1 VPNPLYHKGF
11 GTFVF
16 LEQILM
22 KKTILYSLGILTAFT
37 LVLGNANTPK
47 ETQVS
52 SEEVVQY
59 SHGHTGG

>member
-1 VPNPLYHKGF
+1 MFYNKQKNYLG
-11 GTFVF
+11 GTK
-16 LEQILM
+16 M

-37 LVLGNANTPK
+37 LILGNANTPK